1 LTQIKLAARSL
12 PISSAGRPCGSSI
25 LKPHVNNPCVAPPS
39 SIPAPVLHSTRA
51 AHSQGAPPVAAISP
65 MQPLLPDQPHATTPP
80 ALRPAA
86 PILHAPVLPHPA
98 LCRHCAQSGQLS
110 PASRGHSSS
119 PMSHGATRRH
129 QPHSFAPPC
138 IGPPSS
144 RHAPAPCSTWASQS
158 SPVLPLLPPGGP
170 RQRQRLLK
178 LLDLICPCD

>member
-1 LTQIKLAARSL
+1 M
-12 PISSAGRPCGSSI
+12 CGSS
-25 LKPHVNNPCVAPPS
+25 LLYPRTGATLDAGS
-39 SIPAPVLHSTRA
+39 SFPRRA
-51 AHSQGAPPVAAISP
+51 ASRRH
-65 MQPLLPDQPHATTPP
+65 QPHATTPP